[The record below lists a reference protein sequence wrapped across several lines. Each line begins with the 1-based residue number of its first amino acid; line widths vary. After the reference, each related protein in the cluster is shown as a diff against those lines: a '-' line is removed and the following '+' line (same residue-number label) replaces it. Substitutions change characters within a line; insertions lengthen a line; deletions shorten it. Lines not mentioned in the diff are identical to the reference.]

1 MLYDSIH
8 SWFNDNTIRIRS
20 VYITVVAN
28 SRHFFFSFFLL
39 LLLLLL
45 LLPPYSDEL
54 DNAPFLSISSATR
67 TAFNA
72 APLRS

>member
-8 SWFNDNTIRIRS
+8 SWFNDNPIRIRS

-28 SRHFFFSFFLL
+28 SRHSFFSFFLL
-39 LLLLLL
+39 LLLLP
-45 LLPPYSDEL
+45 PPYSDEL

>member
-45 LLPPYSDEL
+45 LPPYSDEL